1 MANAGPEIILVRHG
15 ETEWSA
21 SGQHTG
27 RTDIPLTDNGR
38 SQAEHVR
45 TRLHG
50 RRFGTVLTSPL
61 SRAVETCR
69 IAGFGGVAKSRDELL
84 EWDYGAYEG
93 RTTPQIREE
102 RPGWFLWRDGCP
114 GGETAAEVAARV
126 DPLVAELRDATED
139 VLLFSHGHLLRVL
152 ASRWIECGPEL
163 GGHLPLGTASV
174 SVLGR
179 ERESPGI
186 WLWNG
191 AAHLAAHAGEGSQ

>member
-21 SGQHTG
+21 SGRHTG

-38 SQAEHVR
+38 SQAEHVHS
-45 TRLHG
+45 RLQG

-61 SRAVETCR
+61 ERAVETCR
-69 IAGFGGVAKSRDELL
+69 LAGYGGVAKPRDELL
-84 EWDYGAYEG
+84 EWDYGTYEG
-93 RTTPQIREE
+93 LTTPEIRED

-114 GGETAAEVAARV
+114 EGETAADVAARV
-126 DPLVAELRDATED
+126 DPLVAQLRDATED

-152 ASRWIECGPEL
+152 ASRWIELGPET
-163 GGHLPLGTASV
+163 GAHLALGTASV

-179 ERESPGI
+179 ERETPAI

-191 AAHLAAHAGEGSQ
+191 AAHLAAHAGEGGI

>member
-21 SGQHTG
+21 SGRHTG

-61 SRAVETCR
+61 SRAEETCR
-69 IAGFGGVAKSRDELL
+69 LAGFGGVAKPRDELL
-84 EWDYGAYEG
+84 EWDYGDYEG
-93 RTTPQIREE
+93 RTTPEIREE

-114 GGETAAEVAARV
+114 HGETAAEVAARV
-126 DPLVAELRDATED
+126 DPLVAELREATDD

-152 ASRWIECGPEL
+152 ASRWIELGPEN
-163 GGHLPLGTASV
+163 GAHLALGTASV

-179 ERESPGI
+179 EREAPAI